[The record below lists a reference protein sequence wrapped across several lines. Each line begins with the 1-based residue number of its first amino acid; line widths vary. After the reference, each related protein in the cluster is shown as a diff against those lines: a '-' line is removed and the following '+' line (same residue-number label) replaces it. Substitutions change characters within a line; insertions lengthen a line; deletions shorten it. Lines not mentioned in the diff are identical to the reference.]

1 LSKIFAPSSVEKKS
15 IFLEILRLF
24 PKSDRKKIFL
34 VVALNIILGFLD
46 LLGVAAIGLLG
57 ALTVTGV
64 QSQEPSERISTVLE
78 LLRIQDLTFQRQIA
92 FLAVAAALLFIFRT
106 VASIIFTRKIYF
118 FLSRRGASLTSEL
131 FSKLLSRSLVDVQA
145 RSTQETLYALT
156 TGVHSIT
163 LVVLGSAV
171 SFLSDASLAIVML
184 VGLLLIEPATAFL
197 ALIFFG
203 TLGFVLFRLTN
214 VRAQQLGLLHSK
226 LSISSNEKII
236 EVLSTYRESFVRNR
250 RSFYSAEIR
259 RIRGNFADA
268 SAEALFMPNIGK
280 YVIESGMIFGAIL
293 IAGIQFAISDAV
305 TAIATLSVFLT
316 AGARIAPALMRIQH
330 NLIQIKSAIGSA
342 APTLELIDSLNGVSQ
357 VAVTELEQPLDVR
370 HENFSGEL
378 ELEAVSFSYPMNPKD
393 VLVDINLFV
402 PEGQFL
408 AIVGSSGAGKTTLV
422 DVLLGVITPRTG
434 SVRISKEDPGTAISL
449 WPGAIA
455 YVPQDVTICNGTIR
469 ENVALGFPQE
479 LVSENL
485 VWEALD
491 AAHLTKVVRDLPS
504 MLDSQVGERGTKLSG
519 GQRQRLGIAR
529 ALYTKPKL
537 LVLDEATSSLDG
549 KSEFDISES
558 IQELKGKVT
567 IIVVAHR
574 LSTVR
579 NADRIVYMS
588 EGKIVATGTF
598 DELRISNPDFDSQ
611 AKLMGL

>member
-1 LSKIFAPSSVEKKS
+1 MNFALSAATKRS
-15 IFLEILRLF
+15 ILLEILKLF
-24 PKSDRKKIFL
+24 PKSDRKRIFL
-34 VVALNIILGFLD
+34 VIVLNIILGFLD

-64 QSQEPSERISTVLE
+64 QSQEPSNRISTLLE
-78 LLRIQDLTFQRQIA
+78 FLGIQDLTFQGQIA
-92 FLAVAAALLFIFRT
+92 FLGVAAALLFIFRT
-106 VASIIFTRKIYF
+106 VASILLTRKIYF

-184 VGLLLIEPATAFL
+184 VGLLLIEPATALL

-226 LSISSNEKII
+226 LSILSNEKII

-259 RIRGNFADA
+259 RIRGDFADV

-280 YVIESGMIFGAIL
+280 YVIESGMVFGAIL

-305 TAIATLSVFLT
+305 NAIATLSVFLT

-342 APTLELIDSLNGVSQ
+342 APTLDLIDTLNGVPQ
-357 VAVTELEQPLDVR
+357 VAVIEVEESLDTG

-378 ELEAVSFSYPMNPKD
+378 KLEAVSFSYPMNLKEA
-393 VLVDINLFV
+393 LVDINLFV

-422 DVLLGVITPRTG
+422 DVLLGVITPRNG

-455 YVPQDVTICNGTIR
+455 YVPQDVIICNGTIR

-479 LVSENL
+479 SVNDNL
-485 VWEALD
+485 VWEALNS
-491 AAHLTKVVRDLPS
+491 AHLTKVVRDLPN
-504 MLDSQVGERGTKLSG
+504 MLDAQVGERGTKLSG

-558 IQELKGKVT
+558 IQELKGTVT

-574 LSTVR
+574 LSTIR
-579 NADRIVYMS
+579 NADRIVYMM
-588 EGKIVATGTF
+588 EGMIVATGSF
-598 DELRISNPDFDSQ
+598 DELRKSNPDFDSQ